1 MNDREQLL
9 REYGEMA
16 FAAFDIMLF
25 LDTHPFNS
33 EALMAHAHYCRAAA
47 ALKNEYEMKYG
58 PLTACS
64 GAAANSWEWVEGP
77 WPWEKKEGSR
87 RVGL

>member
-9 REYGEMA
+9 REYGETA

-64 GAAANSWEWVEGP
+64 GATANSWEWVEGP

>member
-9 REYGEMA
+9 REYGEVG

-33 EALMAHAHYCRAAA
+33 EALIAHAHYCRAAA

-58 PLTACS
+58 PLTAGS

-77 WPWEKKEGSR
+77 WPWESKEESR